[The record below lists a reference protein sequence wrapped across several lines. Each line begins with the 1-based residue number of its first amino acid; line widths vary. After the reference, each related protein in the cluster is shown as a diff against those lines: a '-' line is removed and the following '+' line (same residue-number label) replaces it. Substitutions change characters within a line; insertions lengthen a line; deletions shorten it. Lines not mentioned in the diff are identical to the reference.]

1 MFNLFGLGGNP
12 PKITPNKEMGVSG
25 TAIYGGYV
33 QSNEINPAL
42 SGQNKY
48 RTFSDIMANT
58 SIVAAGIRYFM
69 ELVGKSEWSFD
80 GDDQTCEFVES
91 VLNDCATPWPRIV
104 RKAAA
109 YRFYGFGCQEWTAKK
124 RADGRIGLDNIESR
138 PQHTI
143 WRWDTDERGTVLGVV
158 QRSPQNGTEYY
169 IPRGKLLYLVDDTMT
184 DSPEGLGLMRHVVE
198 PAQRL
203 AEYLRLESVGFE
215 TDLRGIP
222 VGKAPLDEIAAAVKN
237 GQLTKE
243 DAEALKRP
251 MIDFIQNHIRSAK
264 TGFLLNSSPYRDYGE
279 QQAPSGE
286 FKWALDLLQG
296 SSTAFGDV
304 NTAIERI
311 NKELAIV
318 LGVESILTGMG
329 SSGSHALSKDKSNA
343 MYLRVDSCL
352 RDITASVNSDIISV
366 ICDLNGIP
374 EDKRPI
380 AKTES
385 VQFKDVEEITTALT
399 NMAQA
404 GAVLSPNDPAINEVR
419 GLLGLSEAEEVSPE
433 MMGALQ
439 PKPNTQP
446 IEETQP

>member
-1 MFNLFGLGGNP
+1 MANIFGTWGDKT
-12 PKITPNKEMGVSG
+12 PKVTPSKEMGVAG

-48 RTFSDIMANT
+48 RTFADIMANT

-69 ELVGKSEWSFD
+69 ELVGKSEWNFD
-80 GDDQTCEFVES
+80 GGDAECELVES
-91 VLNDCATPWPRIV
+91 VLKDCATPWPRIV

-124 RADGRIGLDNIESR
+124 RTDGRIGLDNIESR

-158 QRSPQNGTEYY
+158 QRSPQDGTEYY

-184 DSPEGLGLMRHVVE
+184 DSPEGLGLLRHVVE

-203 AEYLRLESVGFE
+203 QEYLRLESVGFE

-222 VGKAPLDEIAAAVKN
+222 IGKAPLDEIAAAVKN

-243 DAEALKRP
+243 EAEALKRP

-279 QQAPSGE
+279 NQAPSGE

-311 NKELAIV
+311 NSELAIV
-318 LGVESILTGMG
+318 LGVESIITGMNGKG
-329 SSGSHALSKDKSNA
+329 SLAMSKDKSNA
-343 MYLRVDSCL
+343 MYLRADSCL

-374 EDKRPI
+374 VEKRPK
-380 AKTES
+380 AKTEG

-419 GLLGLSEAEEVSPE
+419 GLLGLSEAEEMSPE

-439 PKPNTQP
+439 PKPSAPVEPKQ
-446 IEETQP
+446 